1 MDIEDKIFNVFSG
14 WFNSD
19 LVNIDNPQ
27 EVEDAAGSCAAD
39 LVRNIC
45 DISAVISRLS
55 DMLNNWTPAL
65 VLKFINAT
73 LVEWLYDERSKQ
85 TLKRVLMLIIA
96 DLKHY
101 QGRPETCQP
110 GATTA

>member
-1 MDIEDKIFNVFSG
+1 MGTEDKIFNVFSG

-39 LVRNIC
+39 LARNIP
-45 DISAVISRLS
+45 DTSAVIMRLS

-65 VLKFINAT
+65 VLKFINVT
-73 LVEWLYDERSKQ
+73 LVEWLYDEPSEQ
-85 TLKRVLMLIIA
+85 TLKHVIELVIA
-96 DLKHY
+96 DLKYY
-101 QGRPETCQP
+101 QGHPEAFQQ
-110 GATTA
+110 GAKTV